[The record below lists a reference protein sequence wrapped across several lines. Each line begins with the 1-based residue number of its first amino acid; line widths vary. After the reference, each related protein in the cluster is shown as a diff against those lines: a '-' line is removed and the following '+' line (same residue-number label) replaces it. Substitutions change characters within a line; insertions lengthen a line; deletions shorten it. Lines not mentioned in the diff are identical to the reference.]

1 MVRRAREYSGEG
13 TAPYSSTLAWRIPWT
28 EEPGGLQSMGLQ
40 SWTRLK
46 RLSMHALG
54 LLRPEKIFL
63 GLASL
68 THNIVVLEAKSCPTL
83 CDAVDCSPP
92 GSSIHGV
99 LQDRI
104 VQWAAILP
112 PGGLPNLEITL
123 RSPAL

>member
-1 MVRRAREYSGEG
+1 MA
-13 TAPYSSTLAWRIPWT
+13 AHSSTLAWKIPWT
-28 EEPGGLQSMGLQ
+28 EEPGGLQSVGLQ

-63 GLASL
+63 GLACL
-68 THNIVVLEAKSCPTL
+68 THNNIVVLEAKSCPTL
-83 CDAVDCSPP
+83 CDPMDCSPP

-99 LQDRI
+99 LQARI
-104 VQWAAILP
+104 VQWAAILH
-112 PGGLPNLEITL
+112 PGGLPNLGITL